1 MNIIIAGDGEMGL
14 HLASL
19 LSGEDHNITFINN
32 NEEVL
37 EDIDNHA
44 DILAIMGDATNIP
57 DLKNA
62 RIDKADLFVSIMHIE
77 DANIVACILA
87 KKLGAKHC
95 IARVSNIEN
104 LKKENKKIFRELGI
118 DNLVS
123 PEAIAAKEI
132 IKLIKQTAADEVF
145 DFSEGRLSLFSIKL
159 DQRALIINKSLR
171 EIADENGTLAFRAVA
186 VHRKGKTFIPKGETR
201 FLLGDIA
208 YIITKPEGIDQIMKM
223 GGRQKEVLKNIIIVG
238 GGRIGRNVALN
249 LEKELNVKL
258 LEINKER
265 CYELSD
271 VLSDTLI
278 INGDSRDLTLLEDEN
293 ISSMDAFI
301 SVTRDSETNI
311 LTSLLAKRYGVNRT
325 IALIDNID
333 FIDIA
338 QNIGI
343 DTIINKK
350 LIAASYIENF
360 TLNAKVEA
368 IKVLSSVDADV
379 VELVARKNSY
389 ITKNKISKLKIPE
402 NAIIGGVLRDQ
413 VAIIADGNTHIQEGD
428 KVVVFS
434 LPTCIKSVSKLFN

>member
-1 MNIIIAGDGEMGL
+1 MNIIIAGDGEMGS

-19 LSGEDHNITFINN
+19 LSGEDHNITIINN
-32 NEEVL
+32 SDDVL

-44 DILAIMGDATNIP
+44 DIMAVMGDATHISV
-57 DLKNA
+57 LKSA
-62 RIDKADLFVSIMHIE
+62 RIHKADLFISVMHVE
-77 DANIVACILA
+77 DPNIVACILA

-104 LKKENKKIFRELGI
+104 LKKENKKLFKELGI

-132 IKLIKQTAADEVF
+132 IKLIKQTAADEIF
-145 DFSEGRLSLFSIKL
+145 DFSEGKLSLFSIKL
-159 DQRALIINKSLR
+159 DQRALIINKSLS
-171 EIADENGTLAFRAVA
+171 EIIKEKGSLDFRAVA
-186 VHRKGKTFIPKGETR
+186 IHRSGKTIIPNGDTR
-201 FLLGDIA
+201 FMMGDIA
-208 YIITKPEGIDQIMKM
+208 YVITKPEGIDQIMQM
-223 GGRQKEVLKNIIIVG
+223 GGRQKEVLKNIMIVG
-238 GGRIGRNVALN
+238 GGRIGRNVALH
-249 LEKELNVKL
+249 LEKELNIKL
-258 LEINKER
+258 LEIDKER

-271 VLSDTLI
+271 VLSNTLI

-311 LTSLLAKRYGVNRT
+311 LTSLLAKKYGVNRT

-333 FIDIA
+333 FIDVA

-360 TLNAKVEA
+360 TLNAEVEA

-379 VELVARKNSY
+379 LELVAHKGSY
-389 ITKNKISKLKIPE
+389 VTKHKISRLNIPE
-402 NAIIGGVLRDQ
+402 DAIIGGILRNHT
-413 VAIIADGNTHIQEGD
+413 AYIADGNTHIQEGD
-428 KVVVFS
+428 KVVVFT
-434 LPTCIKSVSKLFN
+434 LPSCIKKVSKLFN